1 MDLTGKLIIKVSLG
15 DDIRRIQLDAFE
27 SLTYD
32 ELILMMQRVFRDQLD
47 ANADVTLKY
56 KDEDGDLITLFDSAD
71 LAVAISYSRV
81 LKLTIFINGKMSAS
95 GKTTNNVVSEDLIK
109 ELRGIRNRITE
120 ILDTLTDE
128 KGSVTKSEGGIVNG
142 RDATEN
148 VDELEG
154 IDGKELRGMKLES
167 KEFDPLQKPMASDDQ
182 LSVSSQTSSKVE
194 SVSAPPPP
202 LPAPTQQVAP
212 PSGPPSVSAAPATPV
227 MNQPRYPS
235 PAYAM
240 AGYPG
245 GPYPSMPMP
254 TSDVSTKPVNGP
266 THAAAVAQPGAHV
279 PPTAFVQPPQPGYQP
294 DQQSGQQQQQAHQM
308 QQHMPQATSAAAV
321 SVAGHPQMSAFMGYP
336 QQAPQ
341 QQPPPGTSAGS
352 TPGQAASPY
361 APPRFPGAPPG
372 AIPSQNNPYAAIGG
386 GQRGPTPN
394 FGRYPQAPAYQ

>member
-81 LKLTIFINGKMSAS
+81 LKLTLFINGKMGA
-95 GKTTNNVVSEDLIK
+95 GVKTANNVVSEDLIK
-109 ELRGIRNRITE
+109 ELRGIRDRITE
-120 ILDTLTDE
+120 ILDTMCDE
-128 KGSVTKSEGGIVNG
+128 ASVTKSEGNIVNG
-142 RDATEN
+142 KHVTEKF
-148 VDELEG
+148 DESEVL
-154 IDGKELRGMKLES
+154 DGRELSGMKLES

-194 SVSAPPPP
+194 SVSAPPP
-202 LPAPTQQVAP
+202 TTTQQQVAP
-212 PSGPPSVSAAPATPV
+212 PPPPVTPV
-227 MNQPRYPS
+227 VNQPRYQNP
-235 PAYAM
+235 PYAV

-266 THAAAVAQPGAHV
+266 PHAAAQPGPHV
-279 PPTAFVQPPQPGYQP
+279 PPAAMVQPPFPITPQPGFQS
-294 DQQSGQQQQQAHQM
+294 DQQKQSHQM
-308 QQHMPQATSAAAV
+308 QQHVPQASSASAV
-321 SVAGHPQMSAFMGYP
+321 VSAAGHPQMSAFMGYP

-341 QQPPPGTSAGS
+341 QQPPGTSAGS
-352 TPGQAASPY
+352 TPVQASPY
-361 APPRFPGAPPG
+361 APPRLPQV
-372 AIPSQNNPYAAIGG
+372 IQSHNNPYAAIGA

>member
-95 GKTTNNVVSEDLIK
+95 GKTTNNVVNEDLIK

-128 KGSVTKSEGGIVNG
+128 NGSVTKSKGDIVNG
-142 RDATEN
+142 KDATEN
-148 VDELEG
+148 VDVLEG

-202 LPAPTQQVAP
+202 LPTPTQQVAP

-254 TSDVSTKPVNGP
+254 SSDVSTKPVNGP

-294 DQQSGQQQQQAHQM
+294 DQQSG
-308 QQHMPQATSAAAV
+308 V
-321 SVAGHPQMSAFMGYP
+321 S
-336 QQAPQ
+336 
-341 QQPPPGTSAGS
+341 TD
-352 TPGQAASPY
+352 
-361 APPRFPGAPPG
+361 
-372 AIPSQNNPYAAIGG
+372 
-386 GQRGPTPN
+386 
-394 FGRYPQAPAYQ
+394 